1 MKTRLIS
8 GTIYIAI
15 LVAFYLLKILI
26 PTYGEFC
33 FDVLIY
39 AFALIGTFEMLRA
52 MKDRTTKAQRVIV
65 YAFAALAIPACAVS
79 EYFFRY
85 GLHVTS
91 ILFFAMAVALIVL
104 LVVRHDETTPENLG
118 VSFLSA
124 VYPVLLLCLLVLT
137 NHVSDESA
145 MAKYSPTLLNVAF
158 NSDLM
163 ILFVFV
169 VSPFADSFAYLF
181 GRFLRKFFPQKLA
194 PRLSPNKTIIG
205 AIGGLIGGLI
215 GSTIIYFAYNAIV
228 VGSFIDMHI
237 WLPVYLAVGFLA
249 AAATEFGDLVES
261 CIKRKAEI
269 KDMGKIMPGH
279 GGVLDR
285 IDGTLFA
292 CMAVYLAFSFIQL
305 IA

>member
-8 GTIYIAI
+8 GTAYIAV
-15 LVAFYLLKILI
+15 LLAFYLLKIFVHDFL
-26 PTYGEFC
+26 

-39 AFALIGTFEMLRA
+39 AFAIIGTVEMLRA
-52 MKDRTTKAQRVIV
+52 MKEKTTKPQRVIV
-65 YAFAALAIPACAVS
+65 LVFAIICIPICAVM

-91 ILFFAMAVALIVL
+91 ICFFALSVALLVL
-104 LVVRHDETTPENLG
+104 LVVDHERTTPENLG

-124 VYPVLLLCLLVLT
+124 VYPVLLLCVLLLT
-137 NHVSDESA
+137 NHVSDPSA
-145 MAKYSPTLLNVAF
+145 MERYSQKLSNLAF
-158 NSDLM
+158 NSDLL

-181 GRFLRKFFPQKLA
+181 GKYLRKYFPQKMA
-194 PRLSPNKTIIG
+194 PTISPNKTIVG
-205 AIGGLIGGLI
+205 GIGGLIGGLI
-215 GSTIIYFAYNAIV
+215 GAAIMYFAYNGIV
-228 VGSFIDMHI
+228 VGEYIDMHI
-237 WLPVYLAVGFLA
+237 WLPAYLAIGFLA

-261 CIKRKAEI
+261 CIKRKIGI

-279 GGVLDR
+279 GGILDR

-292 CMAVYLAFSFIQL
+292 SLAVYIAFAFIRL
-305 IA
+305 VA

>member
-52 MKDRTTKAQRVIV
+52 MKDKTTKAQRVIV
-65 YAFAALAIPACAVS
+65 YLFAVLAIPACAVS
-79 EYFFRY
+79 EFFFRY

-145 MAKYSPTLLNVAF
+145 MAEYSPTLLKIAF

-194 PRLSPNKTIIG
+194 PTLSPNKTIVG
-205 AIGGLIGGLI
+205 AVGGLIGGVI
-215 GSTIIYFAYNAIV
+215 GATILYFAYNAIA
-228 VGSFIDMHI
+228 VGSFIDVHI
-237 WLPVYLAVGFLA
+237 WLPVYLAIGFLA

-261 CIKRKAEI
+261 CIKRKVDI

-292 CMAVYLAFSFIQL
+292 CMTVYLAFSLVQL